1 MLQVKHT
8 IIHYNKEK
16 SKRMRHH
23 LNKLRILIVDDE
35 WNMRNLIKIYLTK
48 NGFDIKEASTGTEAV
63 DYVRSG
69 NFDLMI
75 LDIMMPG
82 MDGWQVCHAIR
93 EFSQV
98 PILMLTARTD
108 TKDKVKGLQLGADD
122 YLAKPFEPE
131 EMVARVH
138 ALIRRSSLVQQSELD
153 GSKRIQHENL
163 LINVDG
169 REVLVNEQTV
179 ELTQKEFDLFCLLA
193 EHPKRAYSREMLLD
207 IVWGTDYFGDIRSID
222 THIKNIRE
230 KLQKA
235 GLSYNPVQTVWGVG
249 YKFNERR

>member
-1 MLQVKHT
+1 MK
-8 IIHYNKEK
+8 KF
-16 SKRMRHH
+16 S
-23 LNKLRILIVDDE
+23 ILIVDDE
-35 WNMRNLIKIYLTK
+35 WNMRNLIKIFLTK
-48 NGFDIKEASTGTEAV
+48 DGFDIKEASTGTEAIG
-63 DYVRSG
+63 YVRNG
-69 NFDLMI
+69 NFDLVI

-82 MDGWQVCHAIR
+82 MDGWQVCHEIR

-138 ALIRRSSLVQQSELD
+138 ALIRRNSLVQQS
-153 GSKRIQHENL
+153 GIVKSNQIQHDNL
-163 LINVDG
+163 IINLDG
-169 REVLVNEQTV
+169 REVRINGEFA

-193 EHPKRAYSREMLLD
+193 GHPKRVYSREMLLD

-230 KLQKA
+230 KIQKA
-235 GLSYNPVQTVWGVG
+235 GLSYNPIQTVWGIG

>member
-1 MLQVKHT
+1 MK
-8 IIHYNKEK
+8 
-16 SKRMRHH
+16 
-23 LNKLRILIVDDE
+23 KLSILIVDDE
-35 WNMRNLIKIYLTK
+35 WNMRNLIKIFLTK
-48 NGFDIKEASTGTEAV
+48 NGFDVKEASTGTEAIE
-63 DYVRSG
+63 YVRNG
-69 NFDLMI
+69 NFDLVI

-82 MDGWQVCHAIR
+82 LDGWQVCHEIR
-93 EFSQV
+93 GFSQV

-122 YLAKPFEPE
+122 YLAKPFEVE

-138 ALIRRSSLVQQSELD
+138 ALIRRNSLVQQSGLVK
-153 GSKRIQHENL
+153 SNQIQHDNL
-163 LINVDG
+163 IINLDG
-169 REVLVNEQTV
+169 REVRINGDIV

-193 EHPKRAYSREMLLD
+193 RHPKRAYSRELLLD

-230 KLQKA
+230 KIQKA
-235 GLSYNPVQTVWGVG
+235 GLSYNPIQTVWGIG